1 MPRRRRP
8 PPAAGAPP
16 ADLSRRRPAAPSGR
30 LPRPVSRTPGLS
42 CNRPGDPGRRGAMN
56 APLSQSGAE
65 APLVR
70 ARKAHQAGEP
80 YFGLSGHPWQE
91 WLVTMEDG
99 TRRRTSAP
107 ASGGGSGPRAARKNA
122 EEGPYRDLSQP
133 TYRQSVEAALSEGRR
148 AAH

>member
-1 MPRRRRP
+1 
-8 PPAAGAPP
+8 
-16 ADLSRRRPAAPSGR
+16 
-30 LPRPVSRTPGLS
+30 
-42 CNRPGDPGRRGAMN
+42 MN

-148 AAH
+148 AAHPDAGKTAATPPARPAEFPRPPAVSGTPPRVRAGTTASTATQDRPRSLR